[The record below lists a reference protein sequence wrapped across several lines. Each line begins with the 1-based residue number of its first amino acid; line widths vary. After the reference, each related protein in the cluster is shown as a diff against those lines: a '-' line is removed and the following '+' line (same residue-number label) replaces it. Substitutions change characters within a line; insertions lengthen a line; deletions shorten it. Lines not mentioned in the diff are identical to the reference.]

1 VIAVYELYRTDTFDS
16 DLKALDSKT
25 KGALKKIIYRLIAD
39 PTRFKPLRGKTSHY
53 RVRLGVYRMVYKI
66 EGERI
71 TLMYVKKRD
80 VVYAKI

>member
-1 VIAVYELYRTDTFDS
+1 
-16 DLKALDSKT
+16 
-25 KGALKKIIYRLIAD
+25 
-39 PTRFKPLRGKTSHY
+39 
-53 RVRLGVYRMVYKI
+53 MVYKI